1 MKNSISIS
9 LKPFSISLNSF
20 SISLPE
26 PFSMK
31 LSEPLSFALSIL
43 VLFVAIAIPGA
54 GAANNNQLA
63 VSGPAIA
70 SSQTTA
76 RYPSASNSRA
86 AIERSQ
92 YEMQS
97 QHLTQMVPLAGVPQY
112 TGQMVFVRGTN
123 FPNAKCGSSL
133 TLELKAC
140 ETAEQV
146 KDWYATVLQQ
156 SGWKLDSVMSND
168 HTVAAWQGNRHIQVI
183 TRTMVKD
190 RIHCDVVIRFKDAK

>member
-1 MKNSISIS
+1 MKNSIAYSRKKSLSIS
-9 LKPFSISLNSF
+9 LLERS
-20 SISLPE
+20 
-26 PFSMK
+26 SMK
-31 LSEPLSFALSIL
+31 LSEPLSLVLSIL

-54 GAANNNQLA
+54 GAAPSNGA
-63 VSGPAIA
+63 VQSYQA
-70 SSQTTA
+70 STRTGCQ
-76 RYPSASNSRA
+76 SANYAKA

-97 QHLTQMVPLAGVPQY
+97 QHLTQMVPLPGVPQY
-112 TGQMVFVRGTN
+112 TGQMLFVRGTN

-146 KDWYATVLQQ
+146 KEWYTAVLQQ
-156 SGWKLDSVMSND
+156 SGWKLDSMMSND

-183 TRTMVKD
+183 TRKMVKD
-190 RIHCDVVIRFKDAK
+190 RIHCDVVIRYKDAK

>member
-9 LKPFSISLNSF
+9 LNPFSISLKSF
-20 SISLPE
+20 SISLLE
-26 PFSMK
+26 PVSMK
-31 LSEPLSFALSIL
+31 LSEPLSIALSIL

-54 GAANNNQLA
+54 GAATNNQ
-63 VSGPAIA
+63 AIA
-70 SSQTTA
+70 SNQSTA
-76 RYPSASNSRA
+76 RYQSVSNSRA

-156 SGWKLDSVMSND
+156 SGWKLDSVMSNE

-183 TRTMVKD
+183 TRKMVKD
-190 RIHCDVVIRFKDAK
+190 RIHCDVVIRYKDAK